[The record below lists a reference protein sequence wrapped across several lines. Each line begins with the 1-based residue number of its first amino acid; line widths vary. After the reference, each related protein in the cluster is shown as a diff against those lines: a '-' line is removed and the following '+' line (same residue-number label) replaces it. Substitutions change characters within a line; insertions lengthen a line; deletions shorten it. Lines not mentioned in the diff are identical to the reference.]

1 MKILLDLDD
10 TVIISGRLHPRFCD
24 FMRWIEDRKQ
34 QGLLP
39 PHEVVVW
46 SSHEDGEAIAELMG
60 FSYLSKDS
68 EEKPDA
74 DVLIDDSCDQ
84 FIDLCS
90 VDIRCSTFASF
101 LVMVNA

>member
-10 TVIISGRLHPRFCD
+10 TVILNGKLHPRFND
-24 FMRWIEDRKQ
+24 FIEWLEDRKQ
-34 QGLLP
+34 EGLLP
-39 PHEVVVW
+39 NHEVVVW

-68 EEKPDA
+68 KEKPDA

-84 FIDLCS
+84 FVDLCS
-90 VDIRCSTFASF
+90 VDVKFSTFASF